1 MGKEK
6 KNRKM
11 GPTMK
16 KKKYSIEND
25 KINKDFRAAIGNM
38 FHNIREKLVKSRRRV
53 TEKT

>member
-1 MGKEK
+1 
-6 KNRKM
+6 M

-38 FHNIREKLVKSRRRV
+38 FHNTREKLVKSRRRV

>member
-1 MGKEK
+1 
-6 KNRKM
+6 M

-38 FHNIREKLVKSRRRV
+38 FHNIQEKLVMSRSRV
-53 TEKT
+53 TEET